1 MAHLEDAGR
10 RSTERIAHRLVK
22 ISPEK
27 LRLGMLRLEP
37 WLPAILVLAILVLWE
52 VLSRLGKISLLF
64 FPPPSLIL
72 STLWQMIVSGKLWP
86 HMLAT
91 FERLAL
97 GFSMGGFAGL
107 ILGLGMGWSSRLRAV
122 ADPIIAALH
131 PIPKIAIFPL
141 IMIIFGIGE
150 ASKVVAIAIAAFF
163 PMLINSM
170 AGVRQLSPVYFEVT
184 QNYGANRRKTFSR
197 VIIPGSLPLILTGIR
212 LAINMAMVIAIA
224 VELLAAKEGLGVII
238 WFSWQTLRIEDLY
251 ASLIVIAVLGISIN
265 LLLQHITHKLAPW
278 YNDQSERQL

>member
-1 MAHLEDAGR
+1 MKL
-10 RSTERIAHRLVK
+10 
-22 ISPEK
+22 SPEK
-27 LRLGMLRLEP
+27 QRAIVLRLEP
-37 WLPAILVLAILVLWE
+37 WLPVLLVLVGLILWE
-52 VLSRLGKISLLF
+52 LFSRAGKISLLF

-86 HMLAT
+86 HLLAT
-91 FERLAL
+91 LERLVL
-97 GFSMGGFAGL
+97 GFTIGGLAGL
-107 ILGLGMGWSSRLRAV
+107 ILGLGMGWSVRIRAI
-122 ADPIIAALH
+122 ADPFIAALH

-184 QNYGANRRKTFSR
+184 KNYGASRRKIFSR
-197 VIIPGSLPLILTGIR
+197 VIVPGSLPLILTGVR

-251 ASLIVIAVLGISIN
+251 ASLIVIGTLGFSIN
-265 LLLQHITHKLAPW
+265 WLLQRFTRRLAPW
-278 YNDQSERQL
+278 YHDQTDRQL